1 MSKALWR
8 RHFAQYHL
16 NFQIA
21 AGSGAE
27 NIIYVSGDEVV
38 SDMGVE
44 VFSFGFGRKK
54 FFVFLGR
61 NIQVLVDESGAEFDF
76 EHALLG
82 QIQDRSQYGRF
93 DRRAGQCLHH
103 RR

>member
-1 MSKALWR
+1 
-8 RHFAQYHL
+8 
-16 NFQIA
+16 
-21 AGSGAE
+21 
-27 NIIYVSGDEVV
+27 VSGDEVV

-76 EHALLG
+76 EDALLG
-82 QIQDRSQYGRF
+82 QI
-93 DRRAGQCLHH
+93 
-103 RR
+103 